1 MIAAGPPR
9 ERLTVCTHFML
20 KKHIKDTLSV
30 LGEGGVKTSIIHN
43 NNLTEKLGAVGII
56 FRVLGRRGRGG
67 LDNLILSSQNILPK
81 ISDFRVK
88 KFIKT
93 ESPKMVSKRL

>member
-1 MIAAGPPR
+1 MIPAAPPR
-9 ERLTVCTHFML
+9 ERLTVCTHFMF

-30 LGEGGVKTSIIHN
+30 LGEGGVKTLIIHN
-43 NNLTEKLGAVGII
+43 NNPTEKLGAVGII
-56 FRVLGRRGRGG
+56 FRVLGRRGG
-67 LDNLILSSQNILPK
+67 LDNPILSSQNILRK

>member
-1 MIAAGPPR
+1 MIPAGPPR
-9 ERLTVCTHFML
+9 ERLTVCTHFMF

-56 FRVLGRRGRGG
+56 FRVLGGRGGG
-67 LDNLILSSQNILPK
+67 LDNPILSSQNILRK